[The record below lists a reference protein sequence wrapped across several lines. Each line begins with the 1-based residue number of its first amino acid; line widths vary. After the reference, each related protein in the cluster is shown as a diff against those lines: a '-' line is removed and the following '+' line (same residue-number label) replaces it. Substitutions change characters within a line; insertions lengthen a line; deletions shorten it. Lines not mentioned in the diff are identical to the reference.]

1 MDEEIR
7 TQIVENCRSSRL
19 RRKALRDDT
28 KLSDLIAY
36 ARSIELSDKQT
47 DEMEK
52 ESRPGEK
59 VYSNMQRREQ
69 RPNKQRSKKCYTC
82 GGSYPHVNE
91 CPALGKECRKC
102 HKIGHFAVVCKS
114 RPKGKHVIKP
124 TKLHGTERR
133 DHKVNN
139 LEHKHCGC
147 AKKGVKT
154 ERSNASTPSSESS
167 EESDTNTSREDCW
180 AMSSNVHKK
189 KKQPPV
195 VKLKINGIKVPFLVD
210 TGATVNILTKRDLDN
225 ILSSRNE
232 SMHLKKMKTSVYAFG
247 SREPIQLQGK
257 FDTVIE
263 SKRRVT
269 VATLYAMKETP
280 DQPSTSILSYQTA
293 LELNL
298 ITMRINKL
306 SEQPEVNSSVSEHRR
321 SSTAN
326 DIHQSKN
333 MELFYDGVTQKHLKV

>member
-1 MDEEIR
+1 MKKFVRRLWKTADRLVYEE
-7 TQIVENCRSSRL
+7 
-19 RRKALRDDT
+19 KPLRDDT

-47 DEMEK
+47 EEMEK

-69 RPNKQRSKKCYTC
+69 RPNKQISKKCYTC
-82 GGSYPHVNE
+82 GGSYPQVNE
-91 CPALGKECRKC
+91 CPASGKECRKC
-102 HKIGHFAVVCKS
+102 YKIGRFAVVCKS
-114 RPKGKHVIKP
+114 RPDGKHVIKP
-124 TKLHGTERR
+124 TKIHGTERR

-147 AKKGVKT
+147 AKTGVKDQT
-154 ERSNASTPSSESS
+154 YRAPSSESS

-195 VKLKINGIKVPFLVD
+195 VKLEINGVQVPFLVD
-210 TGATVNILTKRDLDN
+210 TGATVNILRKRDLDN

-232 SMHLKKMKTSVYAFG
+232 SMHLKKTKTSVYAFG

-257 FDTVIE
+257 FDTVIK

-280 DQPSTSILSYQTA
+280 DQPSTSILSYGSIWIFVYYA
-293 LELNL
+293 LYGSGRGRCRDFLVL
-298 ITMRINKL
+298 KWGG
-306 SEQPEVNSSVSEHRR
+306 R
-321 SSTAN
+321 S
-326 DIHQSKN
+326 
-333 MELFYDGVTQKHLKV
+333 